1 MYKVDEPKFSDG
13 LSDGDKDFILGSYEM
28 KDFADNL
35 EAITEALEYENLLEY
50 LNKRYPHGQ
59 MTLELFAEEAQVS
72 IEKSMNI
79 YRALNDAPPKDGR
92 YFISVEDATTM
103 ILYLNYL
110 KEK

>member
-1 MYKVDEPKFSDG
+1 MLGIENEKFDMTDSE
-13 LSDGDKDFILGSYEM
+13 KDFIIGSYEL

-35 EAITEALEYENLLEY
+35 EAIVEVLEYDNLLGY
-50 LNKRYPHGQ
+50 LNKRYPHKQ
-59 MTLELFAEEAQVS
+59 LTLELFAEEAQVDMN
-72 IEKSMNI
+72 KSMNI